1 MHTPIN
7 RGLIAAVLCGLASM
21 ASAQEYCVTCSGP
34 DTRYRCIIGG
44 EPSPAARSSRGQL
57 LCITELARSGGHASC
72 SVGRTTSEPC
82 DGEMRTVLFPAAA
95 DPAAAPVG
103 EAQPGMAYT
112 EGAGAA
118 PEGGQVAQELQA
130 PEEGPPKTV
139 EELAKKTVEASGEG
153 LKKAGQ
159 AVGDTAQSAG
169 NAVGNAVKKTWNCL
183 SSFFS
188 DC

>member
-1 MHTPIN
+1 MHTPIS
-7 RGLIAAVLCGLASM
+7 RGLTAAVLCGLASM

-34 DTRYRCIIGG
+34 DARYRCIIGG

-57 LCITELARSGGHASC
+57 LCITELARSGGHTSC
-72 SVGRTTSEPC
+72 SVGRTPAEPC

-95 DPAAAPVG
+95 DPAAAPVAEARPGIANSEG
-103 EAQPGMAYT
+103 EA
-112 EGAGAA
+112 AA
-118 PEGGQVAQELQA
+118 PEGGQGPHELQA

-153 LKKAGQ
+153 LKKAGE
-159 AVGDTAQSAG
+159 AVSDTAQSAG
-169 NAVGNAVKKTWNCL
+169 NAIKKTWNCL
-183 SSFFS
+183 TSFFS